1 MVDECSPSDLA
12 SKIVTTNIEK
22 EKSMEKSLIEDSNLK
37 SILVNFK
44 IKTKILAESSNHD
57 EVEIPMME
65 SKINKNL
72 YADYIVKL
80 KRLPVKER
88 FVLIY

>member
-44 IKTKILAESSNHD
+44 IKTKILAESRNHD

-65 SKINKNL
+65 SKI
-72 YADYIVKL
+72 IVKL